1 MSGIWM
7 GDSRMRT
14 ADKKLIFLVAL
25 FVTSVTTANV
35 LAGKI
40 VVFGDYIILPAAVVT
55 YAFTFLL
62 TDIISELYGRQA
74 AQRAVFFG
82 FYAQLFAMA
91 MIYTAMLFP
100 ALEQEMQDA
109 YEMLLGQNFRF
120 VAASMA
126 AYFVSQSWDVWVF
139 HKLKNKTNGKHKWL
153 RNNASTMTSQFIDTA
168 IFITIGFWG
177 TVPNLWAMILSQYCV
192 KLVLALLDTPFFYLF
207 TKQKNRR

>member
-7 GDSRMRT
+7 GDSRMR
-14 ADKKLIFLVAL
+14 ADKKLILLVAL

-40 VVFGDYIILPAAVVT
+40 VAFGDYIVLPAAVVT

-62 TDIISELYGRQA
+62 TDIIGELYGRQA

-82 FYAQLFAMA
+82 FYAQVFAMT
-91 MIYTAMLFP
+91 MIYAAMLFP

-126 AYFVSQSWDVWVF
+126 AYFVAQSWDVWVF
-139 HKLKNKTNGKHKWL
+139 HKLKNKTNGEHKWL
-153 RNNASTMTSQFIDTA
+153 RNNASTMSSQFIDTA

-177 TVPNLWAMILSQYCV
+177 AVPSIWAMIVSQYVV
-192 KLVLALLDTPFFYLF
+192 KLVLAALDTPIFYLL
-207 TKQKNRR
+207 TREKNRR